1 VETIPNPT
9 QNPINHLIK
18 NQPTNTK
25 KGFYTK
31 TKPYYKKTNIKP
43 TKHSQSKSKP
53 KFDLK
58 NITCYKYGKKGHPF
72 RFCWVNTSIKRRS
85 HPSYPNPFDWNH

>member
-1 VETIPNPT
+1 METIPNPT
-9 QNPINHLIK
+9 QNLINHLIK

-31 TKPYYKKTNIKP
+31 NKLYYKKTNRKP
-43 TKHSQSKSKP
+43 TKYSQSKPKP

-58 NITCYKYGKKGHPF
+58 KLHVTNVARKVIPLGF
-72 RFCWVNTSIKRRS
+72 VE
-85 HPSYPNPFDWNH
+85 